1 MTEEEYINLI
11 EATELAVEDYF
22 KVQGFDIDLSSM
34 SMEEIEQFMF
44 AHVARDSETMAR
56 FQDYVSAVVY
66 RETSSYET
74 EMMFNPVTMGVEA
87 GFMLLPIPGLSVPKK
102 IKNAG
107 KWLGGLLK
115 VGSKA
120 DSLLAPVAGR
130 ASKSRTIREQ
140 GFGRVDDIAEAVKAG
155 ARPGRLGGPSF
166 GMPRSGAQRIVTAG
180 TSAGAD
186 QTLTKAQAAFGAVT
200 GGVIAKAGMEA
211 QEGIFPSQSQREEQE
226 QVALEEDTSLD
237 VDEQGI
243 LLTPSPTAEPVESPF
258 FKVEAGKVS
267 LNVDSNQ
274 IFKKIYHQTL
284 TDGNIADKIVN
295 YLSGNSIH
303 VLTGG
308 GASLIESLRTL
319 GPAGANKITGVEI
332 VDLQQG
338 TKGIDLL
345 YDYFIANPEKNI
357 PNYQAGVS
365 RITGEAQYGTNLQTI
380 NDALAR
386 EAIQNVV
393 NSSLYMFVMPDY
405 EGGDP
410 STINLQGNLVALIE
424 SYDGTPFGA
433 VDSLN
438 DLFPNGGL
446 GPMRMKGA
454 LSRMSFNEIMLLQQ
468 KMLTWGYLEGTPE
481 VWGENLFNKNTGEFP
496 LEVALQKF
504 QADVNAVGMEMYN
517 KYLTEA
523 RINGVD
529 IRSYT
534 EFISADGSPHIDKV
548 LDTALARRLAPTE
561 GEVST
566 EDTVR
571 SQIIGEATNKITEVL
586 TGRGFENIP
595 EGVESELHKAISALD
610 PTKQE
615 ELFGEGGDI
624 VQQALV
630 DELLKQFYGTENW
643 ASMLQFGN
651 NKDSTLFDYAMF
663 SGALT
668 EDERQKLEAG
678 IFNRKNFRAGR
689 ASDVMSQDI
698 ESYEK
703 DVAVSLLT
711 KFINSYAGESW
722 TPMDLGK
729 ALNDWQNTVNHRN
742 NQFTTTELQGM
753 GANALG
759 SLRERSDEFNYDTT
773 AELLAGG
780 YVDNREYYGRDAW
793 NYRTLAEELN
803 RIGGSSARGLEVGN
817 V

>member
-34 SMEEIEQFMF
+34 SMEDIEQFMF

-87 GFMLLPIPGLSVPKK
+87 GFMLLPIPGLSFNPKK
-102 IKNAG
+102 LKNVG

-120 DSLLAPVAGR
+120 DSLLAPVAGK

-140 GFGRVDDIAEAVKAG
+140 GFGRVDDVAEAVKAG
-155 ARPGRLGGPSF
+155 VKPGRLGGPNF
-166 GMPRSGAQRIVTAG
+166 GVPRSSQRIVTAG

-186 QTLTKAQAAFGAVT
+186 QALTRSQAAFGAVT

-211 QEGIFPSQSQREEQE
+211 QEGIFPSQSQRGEQE
-226 QVALEEDTSLD
+226 QVALEETVFPNEEGYLKSEDD
-237 VDEQGI
+237 PEI
-243 LLTPSPTAEPVESPF
+243 ESPWLTF
-258 FKVEAGKVS
+258 SNGKAS
-267 LNVDSNQ
+267 LNSDSNQ
-274 IFKKIYHQTL
+274 ILKKIYHQTL

-295 YLSGNSIH
+295 YLSGNSVH

-308 GASLIESLRTL
+308 GASLIESLTTL
-319 GPAGANKITGVEI
+319 GPTGANKIAGVEVI
-332 VDLQQG
+332 DLQQG
-338 TKGIDLL
+338 TQGIDLL
-345 YDYFIANPEKNI
+345 YDYFIGNPEKNI
-357 PNYQAGVS
+357 PNYKAGVS
-365 RITGEAQYGTNLQTI
+365 RITGEAKYGTNIQTI
-380 NDALAR
+380 NDVLTR

-410 STINLQGNLVALIE
+410 SQINLQGDQVALIE
-424 SYDGTPFGA
+424 SYDGTPFGG

-454 LSRMSFNEIMLLQQ
+454 LSQMSFNEIMLLQQ

-481 VWGENLFNKNTGEFP
+481 VWGENLFNKNTGDFP
-496 LEVALQKF
+496 LEIALQKF

-517 KYLTEA
+517 KYQTES

-529 IRSYT
+529 IRSYS
-534 EFISADGSPHIDKV
+534 EFISTDGSPHIDKV

-566 EDTVR
+566 EDSVR
-571 SQIIGEATNKITEVL
+571 SQILGEATNKITEIL
-586 TGRGFENIP
+586 TGRGFENVP
-595 EGVESELHKAISALD
+595 EGIESELHKAISALD

-615 ELFGEGGDI
+615 ELFGEGGNVAEQGLI
-624 VQQALV
+624 E
-630 DELLKQFYGTENW
+630 ELLKQFYGAENW
-643 ASMLQFGN
+643 ASMLRFGN

-663 SGALT
+663 AGALT
-668 EDERQKLEAG
+668 EDERQKLETG
-678 IFNRKNFRAGR
+678 IFNRKHFRAGR
-689 ASDVMSQDI
+689 ASDVMSKDT
-698 ESYEK
+698 ETYEK

-711 KFINSYAGESW
+711 KFINNYAGDSW
-722 TPMDLGK
+722 TPMDLGR

-742 NQFTTTELQGM
+742 NQFTEIELQNM
-753 GANALG
+753 GANALS
-759 SLRERSDEFNYDTT
+759 SLRERGDEFNYDTT

-803 RIGGSSARGLEVGN
+803 KIGGSSARGLEVGN